1 MRVTVYPEASEVDQ
15 SVVSAQL
22 GRPVR
27 GDVRIG
33 HRCQCGQPDVIVSDP
48 RLPDGTPFPT
58 VFYLTC
64 PRLTAAV
71 STLESEGVMIELA
84 ESLND
89 DPWVAQAYADAH
101 EDYLQR
107 RSELGTVAEIDGI
120 SAGGM
125 PDRVKCLHALVA
137 HSLVAG
143 PGINVVGDAAVA
155 LLESRWPNRLGCLP
169 RTVAAVDCGTNSIRL
184 LIARRDPST
193 GELRDVHRE
202 MRIVRLG
209 EGIDETGVISEQA
222 LVRAFAACD
231 EYAELITRAGA
242 HALRFVATSASRDAR
257 NRADFVSGVA
267 MRMGVEPEVI
277 SGAEE
282 ARLSYVG
289 AVSTP
294 AVQASAEPRLV
305 VDIGGGSTEFVL
317 GDRAPRASV
326 SVDIGCVRLTERHA
340 LSDPPTKSEVA
351 GLRADADAAIAQAG
365 EVVDFDAAA
374 SLVGLAGTVTTIA
387 ALYLE
392 LTEYDPV
399 VLHGARIPAAAVHD
413 ISERLAAM
421 TLAERRALAVMHPGR
436 ADVIVSGSIILSR
449 IVTATGL
456 PEVVVSEHDIL
467 DGIVSDVI
475 AGGGT
480 VIADL

>member
-1 MRVTVYPEASEVDQ
+1 MTDYPEATDVERA
-15 SVVSAQL
+15 VVGAQL

-27 GDVRIG
+27 GEIRIG
-33 HRCQCGQPDVIVSDP
+33 HRCPCGQPDVIVNDP

-64 PRLTAAV
+64 PRLTAV
-71 STLESEGVMIELA
+71 ISTLESEGVMAELA
-84 ESLND
+84 ESID
-89 DPWVAQAYADAH
+89 MDPWAAQAYADAH
-101 EDYLQR
+101 EDYLLR

-125 PDRVKCLHALVA
+125 PNRVKCLHALVA

-143 PGINVVGDAAVA
+143 PGVNVVGDAAVA
-155 LLESRWPNRLGCLP
+155 MVLARWPERRGCVQ

-184 LIARRDPST
+184 LIARLDPTS

-209 EGIDETGVISEQA
+209 EGIDETGLISEAA
-222 LVRAFAACD
+222 LARAFTACD
-231 EYAELITRAGA
+231 AYAEEIAGAGA

-257 NRADFVSGVA
+257 NREDFVAGVA
-267 MRMGVEPEVI
+267 ARMGVEPEVI
-277 SGAEE
+277 TGAEE
-282 ARLSYVG
+282 ARLSYIG

-294 AVQASAEPRLV
+294 AVLASAEPRLV

-317 GDRAPRASV
+317 GDDAPIASV

-340 LSDPPTKSEVA
+340 LSDPPTEGELAS
-351 GLRADADAAIAQAG
+351 LRADADAAIAQAG
-365 EVVDFDAAA
+365 RAVDLRSAA
-374 SLVGLAGTVTTIA
+374 SLVGLAGTVTTVAAIA
-387 ALYLE
+387 LD
-392 LTEYDPV
+392 LTEYDPD
-399 VLHGARIPAAAVHD
+399 VLHGARISAADVHE
-413 ISERLAAM
+413 ISARLAKM

-449 IVTATGL
+449 IVAAVGL

-467 DGIVSDVI
+467 DGIARDVI
-475 AGGGT
+475 DGGGT
-480 VIADL
+480 AIAEL